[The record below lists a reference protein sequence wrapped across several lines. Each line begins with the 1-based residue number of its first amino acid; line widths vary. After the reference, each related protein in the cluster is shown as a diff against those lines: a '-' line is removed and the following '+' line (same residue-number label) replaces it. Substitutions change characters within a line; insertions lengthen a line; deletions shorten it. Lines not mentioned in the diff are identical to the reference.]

1 MGRTVSEASSQ
12 IEFVT
17 QVRAITFPTEWYEA
31 NTEDH
36 FWFQW
41 RAWAAN
47 SLIARV
53 GVPTDLELT
62 ALDLGCG
69 TGITCRQLSRTTKW
83 IFDGSDLNIEALTR
97 CNSGLRRV
105 LYYDILDK
113 NREFRERYDVII
125 LFDVI
130 EHIEH
135 TQPFLGAA
143 FFHLKPGGL
152 AIVNVPALMTLFGR
166 YDTAAGHYRRYNR
179 ETLEAEFA
187 SLNVTVVDQM
197 YWGFTMVPLLFLRK
211 QLLTGLTSEDQ
222 AIRTGFLPPSPVVH
236 WLLRAAMTVETRFLK
251 CPPLGSSVISAIRKN
266 A

>member
-17 QVRAITFPTEWYEA
+17 QVRAITFPTAWYEA
-31 NTEDH
+31 NTEGD

-47 SLIARV
+47 SLIARI

-62 ALDLGCG
+62 ALDIGCG

-83 IFDGSDLNIEALTR
+83 IFDGSDLNIDALTR

-105 LYYDILDK
+105 LYYDIL
-113 NREFRERYDVII
+113 I

-187 SLNVTVVDQM
+187 SLNV
-197 YWGFTMVPLLFLRK
+197 
-211 QLLTGLTSEDQ
+211 
-222 AIRTGFLPPSPVVH
+222 
-236 WLLRAAMTVETRFLK
+236 
-251 CPPLGSSVISAIRKN
+251 
-266 A
+266 